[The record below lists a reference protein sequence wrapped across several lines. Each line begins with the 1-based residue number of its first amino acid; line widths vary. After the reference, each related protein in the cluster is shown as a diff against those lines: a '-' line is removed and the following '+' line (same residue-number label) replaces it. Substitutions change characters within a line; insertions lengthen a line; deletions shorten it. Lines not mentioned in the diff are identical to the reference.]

1 MTEDNDRYIVTMYR
15 DGDCITRYAK
25 YGEQGLEEATK
36 EVDWEVHNKHAIRAT
51 VERELPGGE
60 LEMVYDP
67 SQVTY
72 EVTGEDRSG
81 KRFKLTFKGEAA
93 GFQAKGINLWRGSVW
108 RVRNGKRTLIDRVS
122 N

>member
-15 DGDCITRYAK
+15 SEGCITRFAK
-25 YGEQGLEEATK
+25 YGRQGHIEAI
-36 EVDWEVHNKHAIRAT
+36 EAADWEVHNKHAIRAT

-67 SQVTY
+67 SQDTY

-81 KRFKLTFKGEAA
+81 KRFKRTFTGEGAE
-93 GFQAKGINLWRGSVW
+93 FQAKGINLWRGSVW
-108 RVRNGKRTLIDRVS
+108 RVRNGKRTLIDRVF